1 SDDTFP
7 VTDDFYI
14 GKISAN
20 GKYVSPNELD
30 CSVSSFPGVWD
41 IIKKMKVI
49 LPDDAVIDSKCRQ
62 LFSGDKTLDELG
74 GKLIN
79 KN

>member
-1 SDDTFP
+1 MGYNKKNEGDT
-7 VTDDFYI
+7 
-14 GKISAN
+14 
-20 GKYVSPNELD
+20 
-30 CSVSSFPGVWD
+30 
-41 IIKKMKVI
+41 
-49 LPDDAVIDSKCRQ
+49 PDDAVIDSKCRQ